1 MGQGYAKAKNKG
13 CTLWATMHSDDS
25 KAGQP
30 FTPSQTSAHSD
41 YVQLY
46 DLMKWAYV
54 TKSAKKS
61 SKCDMGNGKD
71 IYGLQG
77 ILEAKGISANKRDWE
92 CVRITHSDPE
102 DKSANI
108 NDQTYT
114 NPRTEETVRVTGA
127 IFQFAINAKDGVL
140 VVAKLYG
147 PAHQANYRRPPVP
160 VEELPVLR
168 SLSDITWLAWRP
180 YHDKDV
186 KLKHVIMWSVV
197 NGGTQRLVAAALEDM
212 SEKPL
217 NDADET
223 LKPYPWN

>member
-1 MGQGYAKAKNKG
+1 MGCQGR
-13 CTLWATMHSDDS
+13 L
-25 KAGQP
+25 
-30 FTPSQTSAHSD
+30 
-41 YVQLY
+41 LY
-46 DLMKWAYV
+46 
-54 TKSAKKS
+54 S
-61 SKCDMGNGKD
+61 SF
-71 IYGLQG
+71 
-77 ILEAKGISANKRDWE
+77 S
-92 CVRITHSDPE
+92 
-102 DKSANI
+102 
-108 NDQTYT
+108 
-114 NPRTEETVRVTGA
+114 
-127 IFQFAINAKDGVL
+127 VL

-223 LKPYPWN
+223 LKPYPWVSWLADEQPGSLILDDMNWAVQLRFPADRIAGS

>member
-1 MGQGYAKAKNKG
+1 MALISLYFQSGGTAHRPWVKG
-13 CTLWATMHSDDS
+13 MQRLRTKDALCGRRCIAMIQKPVSPSHRPKLLLIAIMSSSMVQSVRLLLTMTDKCT
-25 KAGQP
+25 
-30 FTPSQTSAHSD
+30 
-41 YVQLY
+41 

-114 NPRTEETVRVTGA
+114 NPRTEETVRV
-127 IFQFAINAKDGVL
+127 
-140 VVAKLYG
+140 
-147 PAHQANYRRPPVP
+147 R
-160 VEELPVLR
+160 
-168 SLSDITWLAWRP
+168 
-180 YHDKDV
+180 
-186 KLKHVIMWSVV
+186 
-197 NGGTQRLVAAALEDM
+197 
-212 SEKPL
+212 
-217 NDADET
+217 
-223 LKPYPWN
+223 